1 MMPVAPRIRHRGK
14 EPALHVLF
22 VCTGNICR
30 SPSAERLA
38 SAYCDRVG
46 IADFS
51 AASAGTRAVIGHPV
65 HPDAECVLR
74 TLGGDASNFAAKQ
87 LTPKIASGAD
97 LILTMTRA
105 HRDSVL
111 ELAPNTLKRT
121 FSLAEAAH
129 LVRTQGAQTIADLA
143 NLRHKL
149 VTSEVPDIVDPIG
162 QSPDVFAAV
171 GQQIADLLPPVLE
184 LCRPE

>member
-1 MMPVAPRIRHRGK
+1 M
-14 EPALHVLF
+14 
-22 VCTGNICR
+22 
-30 SPSAERLA
+30 
-38 SAYCDRVG
+38 AYCAQAG
-46 IADFS
+46 IPAFS

-65 HPDAECVLR
+65 HPDAERVLR
-74 TLGGDASNFAAKQ
+74 TLGGDGSNFAARQ

-111 ELAPNTLKRT
+111 ELAPNKLKRT
-121 FSLAEAAH
+121 FSIPEAAH
-129 LVRTQGAQTIADLA
+129 LIAALGARTVADLA
-143 NLRHKL
+143 NLRPKL